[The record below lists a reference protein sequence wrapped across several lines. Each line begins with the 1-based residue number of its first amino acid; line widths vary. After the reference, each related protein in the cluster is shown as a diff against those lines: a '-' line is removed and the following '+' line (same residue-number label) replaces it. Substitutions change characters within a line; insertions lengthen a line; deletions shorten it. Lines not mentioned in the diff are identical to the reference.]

1 MRGSNKPELSITRMK
16 DLVQFVRE
24 CDAFQLDRG
33 HVTGNEDAKPEE
45 LRKRFEDLLGNARGC
60 VYSLFFVVA

>member
-1 MRGSNKPELSITRMK
+1 MRGSNKPKLSIACTK

-33 HVTGNEDAKPEE
+33 HVTGNEEGRQAGGAAEE
-45 LRKRFEDLLGNARGC
+45 
-60 VYSLFFVVA
+60 V